1 MPLPEEL
8 GFFQH
13 SREKRRLE
21 VIARLIP
28 RAGVRKVLD
37 VGAASGWLAETLAL
51 RGFRV
56 SAVDLGLDSIRRAGK
71 RLKDRG
77 ITVAFAQ
84 GDIYRLPF
92 DDSGLDAVTASE
104 ILEHLDD
111 PPPALRE
118 EARVLRPGGT
128 FVLCTPY
135 RERIETTLCSH
146 CNQKTP
152 VNAHL
157 HSFSESI
164 LARLLKESGFTV
176 DRMDRF
182 LSLPAERFGLSGLT
196 VKLPF
201 SLWRMADSLACRMTG
216 RQCYIAVRAVRNA

>member
-21 VIARLIP
+21 AIARLIP
-28 RAGVRKVLD
+28 RAETRTVLD

-51 RGFRV
+51 RGYRV
-56 SAVDLGLDSIRRAGK
+56 SAVDLGLDSIRRAK
-71 RLKDRG
+71 ERLKVRG
-77 ITVAFAQ
+77 ARVEFVQ

-92 DDSGLDAVTASE
+92 AGGGLDAVTASE

-111 PPPALRE
+111 PPRALRE
-118 EARVLRPGGT
+118 VARVLRPGGT

-135 RERIETTLCSH
+135 RERIETTLCIH
-146 CNQKTP
+146 CNHKTP

-157 HSFSESI
+157 HSFNERI
-164 LARLLKESGFTV
+164 LTGLLADAGFTV
-176 DRMDRF
+176 DRMDPF
-182 LSLPAERFGLSGLT
+182 LSRPAERFGLSGLT

-201 SLWRMADSLACRMTG
+201 PLWRAADALACRMAG
-216 RQCYIAVRAVRNA
+216 RECYIAVRAVRNA